1 MGRESVEFDV
11 VIVGGGPAGLS
22 AAIRLKRQAQANG
35 REISVCLIEKAAEI
49 GGHTLSGAIVDP
61 RALDE
66 LLPDWREQDSPL
78 KLAVSEEAFF
88 WLSERG
94 SIQIPHRLLPACFR
108 QAGTYLVSLGDLCR
122 WLAQQAETLGVEIFP
137 GFAATEIL
145 LGDTVDGE
153 RVVNGVITGDFGR
166 LRDGSPGPDFQPGM
180 ALRGKYTLFA
190 EGCRAYLGKRLI
202 EQYRLDEGAAPQ
214 TYGLGIK
221 EVWDVRPENHA
232 PGRVLHTCGW
242 PLKPD
247 TYGGGFLYHQQ
258 DRRVAVGFV
267 VGLGYANPYLSPFE
281 EFQRF
286 KTHPRIR
293 ACLHGGRRIAYGAN
307 SVASGGLQ
315 AMPRLVFPGGALV
328 GDAAGFLNAARGKGV
343 HGAMLSGMLAADAC
357 FAALR
362 AGRAGDVL
370 SAYPQAFCRS
380 WLHDELWAT
389 RNFKPW
395 LTKAGLYFGSA
406 LFAAEQK
413 LFAGNVPWTLRVS
426 EPDHAALRPAAA
438 FSPIAY
444 RPADGILTFDRP
456 SSVFLANLRY
466 GKDQPVHLHLKDE
479 RLPVSVNLAKYD
491 APEQRYCPAG
501 VYRVL
506 HEGPERTPRLQ
517 IDAQNCL
524 HCRTCDIKDPLQ
536 NIEWT
541 PPQGGDGPAYTS
553 L

>member
-1 MGRESVEFDV
+1 MSRSGKASAF
-11 VIVGGGPAGLS
+11 AALAAS
-22 AAIRLKRQAQANG
+22 AAAGWGRLHARERRLVLLAAAVVLGALLWQLALAPAVRTLRQA
-35 REISVCLIEKAAEI
+35 E
-49 GGHTLSGAIVDP
+49 
-61 RALDE
+61 
-66 LLPDWREQDSPL
+66 
-78 KLAVSEEAFF
+78 
-88 WLSERG
+88 
-94 SIQIPHRLLPACFR
+94 
-108 QAGTYLVSLGDLCR
+108 
-122 WLAQQAETLGVEIFP
+122 
-137 GFAATEIL
+137 
-145 LGDTVDGE
+145 GE
-153 RVVNGVITGDFGR
+153 RA
-166 LRDGSPGPDFQPGM
+166 
-180 ALRGKYTLFA
+180 ALQARWQQMQLLKSEA
-190 EGCRAYLGKRLI
+190 EA
-202 EQYRLDEGAAPQ
+202 
-214 TYGLGIK
+214 
-221 EVWDVRPENHA
+221 
-232 PGRVLHTCGW
+232 
-242 PLKPD
+242 
-247 TYGGGFLYHQQ
+247 
-258 DRRVAVGFV
+258 
-267 VGLGYANPYLSPFE
+267 
-281 EFQRF
+281 
-286 KTHPRIR
+286 
-293 ACLHGGRRIAYGAN
+293 
-307 SVASGGLQ
+307 LQ
-315 AMPRLVFPGGALV
+315 AMPRLVFPGGALI

-343 HGAMLSGMLAADAC
+343 HSAILSGMLAADAC
-357 FAALR
+357 SAALR

-395 LTKAGLYFGSA
+395 LTKAGLYFGST

-426 EPDHAALRPAAA
+426 VLDHVALRSAAA

-444 RPADGILTFDRP
+444 PPADGVLTFDRP

-466 GKDQPVHLHLKDE
+466 EKDQPVHLHLKDE

-506 HEGPERTPRLQ
+506 HEGPERAPRLQ